1 MRLELSP
8 VAGVTLLSLLGSAQ
22 QQEARMINLSLD
34 FLGLRLLL
42 QIDPETE
49 VLILILARLIQRLS

>member
-1 MRLELSP
+1 
-8 VAGVTLLSLLGSAQ
+8 
-22 QQEARMINLSLD
+22 MINLSLD